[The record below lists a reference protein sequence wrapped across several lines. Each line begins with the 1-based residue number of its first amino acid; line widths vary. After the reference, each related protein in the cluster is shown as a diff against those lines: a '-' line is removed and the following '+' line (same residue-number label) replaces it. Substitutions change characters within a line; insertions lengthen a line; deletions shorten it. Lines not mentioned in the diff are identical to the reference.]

1 MTFKALDFALFCIGC
16 VAERLHLNLKKQA
29 LNYADKFILRNF
41 YHSTTFQ
48 LINKGVADLHCNSDA
63 YLVDEFCMEWE
74 G

>member
-1 MTFKALDFALFCIGC
+1 M
-16 VAERLHLNLKKQA
+16 E
-29 LNYADKFILRNF
+29 YARIIDGIAKRQNIATEEAMDRF

-63 YLVDEFCMEWE
+63 YLVDEFCMEWD

>member
-1 MTFKALDFALFCIGC
+1 MST
-16 VAERLHLNLKKQA
+16 KQI
-29 LNYADKFILRNF
+29 LLQMKYARIIDGIAKRQNISTEEAMDRF